1 MSHSTVL
8 SAGIVE
14 GLLHRAVLP
23 PHPRCLACVAGSEPT
38 IKAGFIVPQLPEPSA
53 DSPSLDADG
62 TDVIVSV
69 IRCVPLF
76 GQNMIGMRARL
87 LPLLCAAIRLRSD
100 LFAPCVHATSRSSC
114 GADMALAKLRCP
126 ADNNTAPSKCGV
138 GYRGYVTRARHGVH
152 RAPRAKIGDTFL

>member
-38 IKAGFIVPQLPEPSA
+38 IKAGFIVPQLPESSA

-62 TDVIVSV
+62 TDDIVSV

-87 LPLLCAAIRLRSD
+87 LPLLCAAIACVLTYLPPVYTRRRD
-100 LFAPCVHATSRSSC
+100 LAV
-114 GADMALAKLRCP
+114 ALIWH
-126 ADNNTAPSKCGV
+126 SQS
-138 GYRGYVTRARHGVH
+138 
-152 RAPRAKIGDTFL
+152 